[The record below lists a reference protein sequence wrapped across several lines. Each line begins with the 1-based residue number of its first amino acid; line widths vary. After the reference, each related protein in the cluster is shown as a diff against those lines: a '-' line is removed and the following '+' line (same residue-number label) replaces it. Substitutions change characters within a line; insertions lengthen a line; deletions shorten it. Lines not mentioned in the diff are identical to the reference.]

1 MALPLS
7 SPDSHRNG
15 ASVTTDRRVPG
26 REDALRAAGLELLP
40 NDDSLQR
47 ELGRLADETRKVRK
61 ELEGQLDATSATPGA
76 EELDRL
82 RAENAQ
88 LAGRVCDLERI
99 AEAMQKEET
108 AWGSRQREYEG
119 LLEEKSE
126 VIRDLHRRMH
136 EHTERAPGANVPREE
151 ELIALGEELERERK
165 QLKDDEESLMQQMR
179 QMEVGMS
186 RERAELARQ
195 RNDFQRLQN
204 DIRHELEL
212 AQRDATLRDRLAPLQ
227 RRHSELMNR
236 TGGQRPQ
243 APANVST
250 DAGEHTHKGETARK
264 PERKDSGLFRRLFG

>member
-1 MALPLS
+1 M
-7 SPDSHRNG
+7 
-15 ASVTTDRRVPG
+15 
-26 REDALRAAGLELLP
+26 RAAGLELLP
-40 NDDSLQR
+40 NDDSLQS
-47 ELGRLADETRKVRK
+47 ELGRLADETRKVRR
-61 ELEGQLDATSATPGA
+61 ELEGQLDATSSTPGA

-82 RAENAQ
+82 RAENTQ
-88 LAGRVCDLERI
+88 LSTRVCDLEQI
-99 AEAMQKEET
+99 AEEMQKEHT
-108 AWGSRQREYEG
+108 AWESRQREYEG

-126 VIRDLHRRMH
+126 VIRDLHRRLH

-227 RRHSELMNR
+227 RRHSEMMNR
-236 TGGQRPQ
+236 TGGQRAQ
-243 APANVST
+243 APANAAV
-250 DAGEHTHKGETARK
+250 DASEHAHTGEKGRTAG
-264 PERKDSGLFRRLFG
+264 RKDSGLFRRLFG